1 MGEAGQRGH
10 RMSLYYFSGFLW
22 DYDYFNIELKK
33 VTHEHESINITAKNL
48 KQQSERPE
56 RCTIPPGD
64 GEAQ

>member
-1 MGEAGQRGH
+1 
-10 RMSLYYFSGFLW
+10 MSLYYFSGFLW

-33 VTHEHESINITAKNL
+33 VTHEHESRNITAKNL